1 MYYASSYELNQYKHI
16 KYILN
21 EKFTSNSLH
30 EKHRMVVYL
39 HRINIKIIFKLLNR
53 LTIFFKQRNVR
64 YIYVRVQTIPFKQ
77 INKIRFNH
85 SYFVF
90 FIHLWKLFF
99 INKVFS
105 YPVRPGGH
113 QQDSTARQSFHCLE
127 SDPDLKE
134 FHACL
139 DSVGRG

>member
-1 MYYASSYELNQYKHI
+1 MLTILYLIHQIHTTYKLTYNIEHYKLKFSFTMYYASSYELNQYKHI

-64 YIYVRVQTIPFKQ
+64 YIKEYRQYLL
-77 INKIRFNH
+77 NKLTKYALIIAILFSLFIYGN
-85 SYFVF
+85 F
-90 FIHLWKLFF
+90 F
-99 INKVFS
+99 
-105 YPVRPGGH
+105 Y
-113 QQDSTARQSFHCLE
+113 Q
-127 SDPDLKE
+127 
-134 FHACL
+134 
-139 DSVGRG
+139 

>member
-53 LTIFFKQRNVR
+53 LTIIFKQRNVR
-64 YIYVRVQTIPFKQ
+64 YIKEYRQYLL
-77 INKIRFNH
+77 NKLTKYALIIAILF
-85 SYFVF
+85 SL
-90 FIHLWKLFF
+90 FIYGNFF

-105 YPVRPGGH
+105 YPVRPGEH

>member
-1 MYYASSYELNQYKHI
+1 MLTILYLIHQIHTTYKLTYNIEHYKLEFSFTMYYASSYELNQYKHI

-64 YIYVRVQTIPFKQ
+64 YIKEYRQYLL
-77 INKIRFNH
+77 NKLTKYALIIAILFSLFIYGN
-85 SYFVF
+85 F
-90 FIHLWKLFF
+90 F
-99 INKVFS
+99 
-105 YPVRPGGH
+105 Y
-113 QQDSTARQSFHCLE
+113 Q
-127 SDPDLKE
+127 
-134 FHACL
+134 
-139 DSVGRG
+139 